1 MTGFMR
7 ARTLLADHDRLAGP
21 ARARPGPRGYDR
33 RWMVARLPPA
43 TRCQPVRA
51 TPARAA
57 GEHPLARRRP
67 APARQPAIGRAV
79 DSVLR
84 SPARVDTSPGAAAL
98 ADAVGTRR
106 LARCA
111 GGTCA
116 CGGACHPEQ
125 LRPDEELEVIR
136 SFFRAPVSAPRRRP
150 AAPARVLA
158 RSPAY
163 RPRPSWSTRDASQP
177 PEACEPLP
185 QWLAEAKW
193 QFWST
198 AFPAEAVRRCG
209 CSEVGPVWDAYFAA
223 TGSPRFVWTEAANPQ
238 SCIIRSL
245 KNDDDHIPFE
255 DPILDAVRRRMP
267 ALLHHLRGQPSVTLT
282 LAQAGVGAPLL
293 TPALN
298 LNTNIRVGGQL
309 FGGVGSSEY
318 GPDTRRVDGT
328 VELVKE
334 IDPGNRLW
342 VQVRPRFTLRWHITD
357 GVDFCPGNTG
367 GAGAPFV
374 LRQPLLNL
382 SWLEASGMARDV
394 YVEADYTRIR
404 NDVPYGPFPNPD
416 LIDPNPPRVVT
427 VPGRVL
433 FDYDSA
439 TLAPAAAEALA
450 LALGNRPSRADP
462 SRLVEVRGHTDSRGS
477 DAYNDRLSQQR
488 AEAVRD
494 FLEQRY
500 PNLRGR
506 VHAIGRGEREPVA
519 PNEVDGRDNPA
530 GRAQNR
536 RVEIEFDALEPSTP

>member
-1 MTGFMR
+1 MGVRF
-7 ARTLLADHDRLAGP
+7 
-21 ARARPGPRGYDR
+21 
-33 RWMVARLPPA
+33 PPA
-43 TRCQPVRA
+43 TTRQPVRA
-51 TPARAA
+51 TPARSARDRT
-57 GEHPLARRRP
+57 LARRRP
-67 APARQPAIGRAV
+67 GSARTPAIGRAV

-84 SPARVDTSPGAAAL
+84 APAPVDTAPGAAAL
-98 ADAVGTRR
+98 AQAVGTRR

-111 GGTCA
+111 GGSCTCKD
-116 CGGACHPEQ
+116 CHPGDV
-125 LRPDEELEVIR
+125 RAADELDLIR
-136 SFFRAPVSAPRRRP
+136 SFFRAPVSAPGRS
-150 AAPARVLA
+150 AARATRVLA

-163 RPRPSWSTRDASQP
+163 RPGPSWATRDASQA

-185 QWLAEAKW
+185 QWLAETKW

-198 AFPAEAVRRCG
+198 AFPAEAARRCG
-209 CSEVGPVWDAYFAA
+209 CSEVEPVWDAYFAA

-238 SCIIRSL
+238 SCVIRSL

-267 ALLHHLRGQPSVTLT
+267 ALLHHLRGQGSVTLT
-282 LAQAGVGAPLL
+282 LAQAGVGAALL
-293 TPALN
+293 TPALT
-298 LNTNIRVGGQL
+298 LNTNVRVGGQL

-334 IDPGNRLW
+334 VDPNNRLW
-342 VQVRPRFTLRWHITD
+342 VQVRPRFTLHWHITD

-367 GAGAPFV
+367 ERAV
-374 LRQPLLNL
+374 WLVRQPVLNL
-382 SWLEASGMARDV
+382 SWLEASGMARDI

-433 FDYDSA
+433 FDYNSA
-439 TLAPAAAEALA
+439 TLRPEAAEALA
-450 LALGNRPSRADP
+450 QALGNRPAQADP
-462 SRLVEVRGHTDSRGS
+462 SRLVEVRGHTDSIGS
-477 DAYNDRLSQQR
+477 EAYNDGLSQRR
-488 AEAVRD
+488 ADAVKD

-506 VHAIGRGEREPVA
+506 VNAVGRGEREPVA
-519 PNEVDGRDNPA
+519 PNEIDGRDNPA

-536 RVEIEFDALEPSTP
+536 RVEIEFDAVVPTTP